1 MAPFELDQS
10 CGFLIHD
17 TARLIRR
24 RFDMAIRDLDL
35 TQAKWR
41 VLASLRQVPGI
52 TQSEL
57 AERLDIGKAPLGL
70 ALEWLEQAGWIRREV
85 DQWDRRARRV
95 YLMAQAEPT
104 LALMD
109 QRFSAVESNYL
120 RGFDTP
126 EIEQLLHSLQLI
138 RDELRRLTGSS
149 PGPAEP
155 TETYVSVLF
164 ECARLLMRRFDARL
178 AELGFTRNEWLVLNT
193 VHRHEGLRQTE
204 ITEATE
210 IAAAPLG
217 KLVDS
222 LEQGQW
228 LERRADPRDRR
239 AKRLYLTRR
248 AHHVLN
254 SVRQRFEQLHAGLE
268 QSLGSRPKQH
278 LVSALG
284 WIRQRLLEEALH
296 TSDNRRAGA
305 RS

>member
-24 RFDMAIRDLDL
+24 RLDMALRDLDL

-52 TQSEL
+52 KQSEL
-57 AERLDIGKAPLGL
+57 ADRLDIGKAPLGL

-95 YLMAQAEPT
+95 YLMEQAEPT
-104 LALMD
+104 LTVMD
-109 QRFSAVESNYL
+109 QRFRAVESNYL
-120 RGFDTP
+120 RGFDAA
-126 EIEQLLHSLQLI
+126 EIELLLQCLQVL
-138 RDELRRLTGSS
+138 RDELRRLTGAS
-149 PGPAEP
+149 PGPAE
-155 TETYVSVLF
+155 TAETYVSVLF
-164 ECARLLMRRFDARL
+164 ECARMLIRRFDARL

-204 ITEATE
+204 ITDATE
-210 IAAAPLG
+210 IAVAPLG

-222 LEQGQW
+222 LEKGQW

-248 AHHVLN
+248 AHHVLL

-268 QSLGSRPKQH
+268 QPLGPRRKHH
-278 LVSALG
+278 LVSSLD
-284 WIRQRLLEEALH
+284 WIRQRLLEETLH
-296 TSDNRRAGA
+296 TLDSRRAGA